1 MTFDVGIG
9 KCRSVQSDSVDVWV
23 DGSIVRRLAP
33 ETKWQRD
40 GISVLQVP
48 SKLCST
54 RHRVAVGEEV
64 FLDTGLINANS
75 AGKLDVEAAE
85 REQSGFDGLSKS
97 FRECCEGFFAEL
109 AAGLGGADPNW
120 AGLVQAEL
128 GWGR

>member
-48 SKLCST
+48 VKVCSP
-54 RHRVAVGEEV
+54 RHSLAAGAEV
-64 FLDTGLINANS
+64 FLDAGLITATS
-75 AGKLDVEAAE
+75 AGKLDIEGTGQFAKA
-85 REQSGFDGLSKS
+85 RLS
-97 FRECCEGFFAEL
+97 L
-109 AAGLGGADPNW
+109 
-120 AGLVQAEL
+120 LVPVIDESPAPPPPSRKAS
-128 GWGR
+128 WR

>member
-48 SKLCST
+48 VKVCSA

-64 FLDTGLINANS
+64 FLDTALINPNS
-75 AGKLDVEAAE
+75 AGKLDVEG
-85 REQSGFDGLSKS
+85 SGDYAKARLS
-97 FRECCEGFFAEL
+97 L
-109 AAGLGGADPNW
+109 LVPTLDPAPTPPTPSRKASW
-120 AGLVQAEL
+120 
-128 GWGR
+128 R

>member
-23 DGSIVRRLAP
+23 DGSIVRRLVP

-48 SKLCST
+48 AKLCSA

-64 FLDTGLINANS
+64 FLDTALINATS
-75 AGKLDVEAAE
+75 AGKLDVDG
-85 REQSGFDGLSKS
+85 SGDYAKARLS
-97 FRECCEGFFAEL
+97 L
-109 AAGLGGADPNW
+109 
-120 AGLVQAEL
+120 LVPTLDTATAPPVSSRKAS
-128 GWGR
+128 WR

>member
-75 AGKLDVEAAE
+75 AGKLDVNG
-85 REQSGFDGLSKS
+85 SGEFARARLS
-97 FRECCEGFFAEL
+97 L
-109 AAGLGGADPNW
+109 
-120 AGLVQAEL
+120 LVPSIDIDAKPPPSRKAS
-128 GWGR
+128 WR

>member
-48 SKLCST
+48 AKLCSA
-54 RHRVAVGEEV
+54 RHRLAAGEEV

-75 AGKLDVEAAE
+75 AGKLDVEGTGDFAKA
-85 REQSGFDGLSKS
+85 RLS
-97 FRECCEGFFAEL
+97 L
-109 AAGLGGADPNW
+109 
-120 AGLVQAEL
+120 LVPAIDTNPAPPPPSRKAS
-128 GWGR
+128 WR

>member
-48 SKLCST
+48 SKLCS
-54 RHRVAVGEEV
+54 RSRIMGGRCRCRWGRVESLGIVASTAAVFV
-64 FLDTGLINANS
+64 
-75 AGKLDVEAAE
+75 
-85 REQSGFDGLSKS
+85 
-97 FRECCEGFFAEL
+97 
-109 AAGLGGADPNW
+109 LGGHRAFT
-120 AGLVQAEL
+120 QAAAPAR
-128 GWGR
+128 GAAHNAPRWRPVGRLCF

>member
-33 ETKWQRD
+33 ETKWQRY

-48 SKLCST
+48 SKVCSA

-64 FLDTGLINANS
+64 FLDTALINPNS
-75 AGKLDVEAAE
+75 AGKLDVEG
-85 REQSGFDGLSKS
+85 SGDYAKARLS
-97 FRECCEGFFAEL
+97 L
-109 AAGLGGADPNW
+109 LVPTIDPTPAPPPPSRKASW
-120 AGLVQAEL
+120 
-128 GWGR
+128 R

>member
-48 SKLCST
+48 SKLCSA

-75 AGKLDVEAAE
+75 AGKLDVDG
-85 REQSGFDGLSKS
+85 SGDFARARLSM
-97 FRECCEGFFAEL
+97 L
-109 AAGLGGADPNW
+109 VPVIDPAPTPPTPSRKASW
-120 AGLVQAEL
+120 
-128 GWGR
+128 R

>member
-48 SKLCST
+48 VKLCSA
-54 RHRVAVGEEV
+54 RHAVAVGEEV
-64 FLDTGLINANS
+64 FLDTALINANS
-75 AGKLDVEAAE
+75 AGKLDVDGKGDYARTRLSLLVPTLDASPAAPPPS
-85 REQSGFDGLSKS
+85 RKASW
-97 FRECCEGFFAEL
+97 R
-109 AAGLGGADPNW
+109 
-120 AGLVQAEL
+120 
-128 GWGR
+128 

>member
-23 DGSIVRRLAP
+23 DGSIVRRLVP
-33 ETKWQRD
+33 DTKWQRD

-48 SKLCST
+48 VKLCSA

-75 AGKLDVEAAE
+75 AGKLDVDG
-85 REQSGFDGLSKS
+85 SGDYTTTRLS
-97 FRECCEGFFAEL
+97 L
-109 AAGLGGADPNW
+109 
-120 AGLVQAEL
+120 LVPTIDASPVPPPPSRKAS
-128 GWGR
+128 WR

>member
-48 SKLCST
+48 AKVCSA

-64 FLDTGLINANS
+64 FLDTALINPNS
-75 AGKLDVEAAE
+75 AGKLDVEG
-85 REQSGFDGLSKS
+85 SGDYAKARLS
-97 FRECCEGFFAEL
+97 L
-109 AAGLGGADPNW
+109 LVPTLDPAPTPPTPSRKASW
-120 AGLVQAEL
+120 
-128 GWGR
+128 R